1 MVIVINEHRIIWMA
15 LAAIAIILLCLIG
28 VMIFAVVSLC
38 KHRKNMEKIAMY
50 QINVTST
57 IDGSIP
63 EILSLVINECFDDY
77 KIKTLLPLEEGYI
90 NSEREAEI
98 RQGLVAMVTSRLS
111 TATLDKLSLY
121 YNIKN
126 IADIIADKIYIV
138 VLNYI
143 VQHNKA
149 FISNT

>member
-1 MVIVINEHRIIWMA
+1 MINEHRIIWMA
-15 LAAIAIILLCLIG
+15 LAAIAIILLCLI
-28 VMIFAVVSLC
+28 VVVAFAVVSLC

-98 RQGLVAMVTSRLS
+98 RQGLVAMVTSRLY
-111 TATLDKLSLY
+111 TNPL
-121 YNIKN
+121 
-126 IADIIADKIYIV
+126 
-138 VLNYI
+138 
-143 VQHNKA
+143 
-149 FISNT
+149 

>member
-1 MVIVINEHRIIWMA
+1 
-15 LAAIAIILLCLIG
+15 
-28 VMIFAVVSLC
+28 
-38 KHRKNMEKIAMY
+38 MY